1 MYLFVF
7 SPLISKS
14 FCFILLKEPHA
25 YAWIEVVWLSQYVY
39 LNLFFFFTLLIILC
53 YSKVDCLDVGNY
65 NEIYVSR
72 TPSEMRL

>member
-1 MYLFVF
+1 MHMYGLKLFGF
-7 SPLISKS
+7 LNMFILKS
-14 FCFILLKEPHA
+14 F
-25 YAWIEVVWLSQYVY
+25 YS
-39 LNLFFFFTLLIILC
+39 FTHNLC